1 MKDKFFCNG
10 VNKKCSDIKKEKF
23 LDVLLTKKNSPGV
36 NRGLCVVNNTM
47 YTETQ
52 VRCAFSYFHPK
63 TQRFRR
69 WGQYPASGYLSFVCK
84 CL

>member
-1 MKDKFFCNG
+1 MFQNLFLFGVKDKFFCNG

-36 NRGLCVVNNTM
+36 NRGLCVVSNTM

-52 VRCAFSYFHPK
+52 VRFHTFIPK
-63 TQRFRR
+63 RKGLGDGVSTL
-69 WGQYPASGYLSFVCK
+69 PLDI
-84 CL
+84 